1 MAFIF
6 EELIDSLRLFN
17 AVKNISGQ
25 FDHNIERLVQEMTF
39 DPELKKSNI
48 LTSNSLVIEFE
59 KFFSDN
65 ERVDLVEFDREELLT
80 VTIKLLKHFRVA
92 VFETVEKNLNLFENI
107 LLWLRWVDP
116 LDEIVEQ

>member
-1 MAFIF
+1 
-6 EELIDSLRLFN
+6 
-17 AVKNISGQ
+17 
-25 FDHNIERLVQEMTF
+25 MTF